1 MSKDLLWLVILCLV
15 GVLIWTWLTPTKE
28 PQPDYNELVN
38 HIDSLNSEISL
49 LKLQRDSLHNVIDSS
64 KVKVDVIEHWYEK
77 ELTDITN
84 QSIADDVVF
93 FTEYLSEVGNDSLVV
108 ITPQQLKA
116 TNLIFLEHKKFK
128 LEIPELKK
136 QITSY
141 ESLISSYERNDSVKN
156 AQINRLMLHAQA
168 SEQVMQN
175 QLREI
180 NKLESKKKLY
190 KGLTVGGVTVSVVL
204 LITLLL
210 K

>member
-1 MSKDLLWLVILCLV
+1 MWCSSQNTYPKLV
-15 GVLIWTWLTPTKE
+15 
-28 PQPDYNELVN
+28 
-38 HIDSLNSEISL
+38 
-49 LKLQRDSLHNVIDSS
+49 
-64 KVKVDVIEHWYEK
+64 
-77 ELTDITN
+77 
-84 QSIADDVVF
+84 
-93 FTEYLSEVGNDSLVV
+93 NDSLVV

-136 QITSY
+136 QLTSY
-141 ESLISSYERNDSVKN
+141 ESLINSYERTDSVRN

-168 SEQVMQN
+168 SEQ
-175 QLREI
+175 EI

>member
-1 MSKDLLWLVILCLV
+1 MWCSSQNTYPKLV
-15 GVLIWTWLTPTKE
+15 
-28 PQPDYNELVN
+28 
-38 HIDSLNSEISL
+38 
-49 LKLQRDSLHNVIDSS
+49 
-64 KVKVDVIEHWYEK
+64 
-77 ELTDITN
+77 
-84 QSIADDVVF
+84 
-93 FTEYLSEVGNDSLVV
+93 NDSLVV

-141 ESLISSYERNDSVKN
+141 ESLINSYERNDSVKN
-156 AQINRLMLHAQA
+156 AQINRLMLHAQV

-190 KGLTVGGVTVSVVL
+190 KGLTVGGVSVVL

>member
-1 MSKDLLWLVILCLV
+1 MWCSSQNTYPKLV
-15 GVLIWTWLTPTKE
+15 
-28 PQPDYNELVN
+28 
-38 HIDSLNSEISL
+38 
-49 LKLQRDSLHNVIDSS
+49 
-64 KVKVDVIEHWYEK
+64 
-77 ELTDITN
+77 
-84 QSIADDVVF
+84 
-93 FTEYLSEVGNDSLVV
+93 NDSLVV

-141 ESLISSYERNDSVKN
+141 ESLINSYERNDSVKN
-156 AQINRLMLHAQA
+156 AQINRFMLHAQA
-168 SEQVMQN
+168 SEQVMRN

>member
-1 MSKDLLWLVILCLV
+1 MWCSSQNIYPKLV
-15 GVLIWTWLTPTKE
+15 
-28 PQPDYNELVN
+28 
-38 HIDSLNSEISL
+38 
-49 LKLQRDSLHNVIDSS
+49 
-64 KVKVDVIEHWYEK
+64 
-77 ELTDITN
+77 
-84 QSIADDVVF
+84 
-93 FTEYLSEVGNDSLVV
+93 NDSLVV

-116 TNLIFLEHKKFK
+116 TNLIFLEHKKLK

-141 ESLISSYERNDSVKN
+141 ESLINSYERNDSVKN

>member
-1 MSKDLLWLVILCLV
+1 MWCSSQNTYPKLV
-15 GVLIWTWLTPTKE
+15 
-28 PQPDYNELVN
+28 
-38 HIDSLNSEISL
+38 
-49 LKLQRDSLHNVIDSS
+49 
-64 KVKVDVIEHWYEK
+64 
-77 ELTDITN
+77 
-84 QSIADDVVF
+84 
-93 FTEYLSEVGNDSLVV
+93 NDSLVV
-108 ITPQQLKA
+108 IAPQQLKA

-136 QITSY
+136 QLTSY
-141 ESLISSYERNDSVKN
+141 ESLINSYERTDSVRN

-168 SEQVMQN
+168 SEQVIQS
-175 QLREI
+175 QLKEI

>member
-1 MSKDLLWLVILCLV
+1 MWCSSQNTYPKLV
-15 GVLIWTWLTPTKE
+15 
-28 PQPDYNELVN
+28 
-38 HIDSLNSEISL
+38 
-49 LKLQRDSLHNVIDSS
+49 
-64 KVKVDVIEHWYEK
+64 
-77 ELTDITN
+77 
-84 QSIADDVVF
+84 
-93 FTEYLSEVGNDSLVV
+93 NDSLVV

-136 QITSY
+136 QIISY
-141 ESLISSYERNDSVKN
+141 ESLINSYEHNDSVKN